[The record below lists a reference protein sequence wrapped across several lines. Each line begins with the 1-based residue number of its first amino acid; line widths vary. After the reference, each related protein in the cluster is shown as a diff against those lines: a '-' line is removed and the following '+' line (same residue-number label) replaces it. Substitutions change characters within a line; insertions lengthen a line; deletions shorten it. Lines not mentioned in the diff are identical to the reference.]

1 MKNLSVYTIVTIAS
15 IINILNFM
23 AISYS
28 AQMVSASTIPLIG
41 LPNPNL
47 TPGVARQVT
56 QDTLCTTSTKLV
68 RHTSAETKRQ
78 VYAEYGLVP
87 KHSPNCTGPSNSCY
101 EVDHLIALTDGGAD
115 VKSNL
120 WIQLYDGPNNA
131 HEKDKL
137 EEKLHSL
144 ICTNKMSMKDAQNC
158 ITKDWIAC
166 YKKVMV
172 K

>member
-78 VYAEYGLVP
+78 VYAEYGLKP
-87 KHSPNCTGPSNSCY
+87 LFGDGCTGPSHSCY
-101 EVDHLIALTDGGAD
+101 EVDHLIPLEAGGAD

-120 WIQLYDGPNNA
+120 WPQLYDGINNA
-131 HEKDKL
+131 HDKDKL
-137 EEKLHSL
+137 ENYLHKQ
-144 ICTNKMSMKDAQNC
+144 ICTNKITIQQAQSC
-158 ITKDWIAC
+158 IAKNWIAC
-166 YKKVMV
+166 KKAQM